1 MFARKPLNVLLSA
14 VLVTIAGGA
23 QAASTNFAIFTP
35 LAASAG
41 ATATP
46 ATPIT
51 LSSPNFSQVSIAD
64 RTNQLAL
71 GEANPG
77 NWDMIAM
84 NTSGPDANRYLFM
97 PFEQFDATNPAAGVQ
112 RIDLLNGF
120 ATKTI
125 VAPGTLG
132 FTAGDASRWTPWGSY
147 LTAEE
152 SFSSTAASASNTK
165 GRLFEITNPTAAV
178 GSINFVERSIIPRVS
193 HEGLVFDSNKNLY
206 FIDELNGGGI
216 YKYTSANANATNG
229 DDYFAAGQTFA
240 LKVGAGAN
248 SNATGAYTWA
258 AITDANGAA
267 LAGVNLTSTGA
278 VDGRQGQDA
287 IASTAYNRPEDMD
300 VANLANGDEAIFV
313 ATTGTNE
320 VYLTNLTTGEMSVFA
335 NANTIDLATGL
346 AVGSAAFTNPDNI
359 AIDSEGNVYIIE
371 DRNGGVDDDIWFAK
385 DINHD
390 GDLLDAGEGV
400 ARWASNGTPGS
411 EFTGLFFDPTDPN
424 KAYVN
429 IQHPTGGVDRTM
441 MITAVPVP
449 EAETYAMMLAG
460 LGLVGFAAARRRS
473 VK

>member
-1 MFARKPLNVLLSA
+1 
-14 VLVTIAGGA
+14 
-23 QAASTNFAIFTP
+23 
-35 LAASAG
+35 
-41 ATATP
+41 
-46 ATPIT
+46 
-51 LSSPNFSQVSIAD
+51 
-64 RTNQLAL
+64 
-71 GEANPG
+71 
-77 NWDMIAM
+77 
-84 NTSGPDANRYLFM
+84 M
-97 PFEQFDATNPAAGVQ
+97 PFEQFDATNPTAGVQ

-152 SFSSTAASASNTK
+152 SFSSTATSASNTK

-193 HEGLVFDSNKNLY
+193 HEGLAFDSAKNLY

-300 VANLANGDEAIFV
+300 IANLANGDEAIFV

-429 IQHPTGGVDRTM
+429 IQHPASGVDRTM
-441 MITAVPVP
+441 MITAVP

-460 LGLVGFAAARRRS
+460 LGLVGFMARRRRS

>member
-411 EFTGLFFDPTDPN
+411 EFSGLFFDPTDPN

>member
-1 MFARKPLNVLLSA
+1 MFARKPLNALLS
-14 VLVTIAGGA
+14 VVFVTIAGGA

-41 ATATP
+41 TTATP

-64 RTNQLAL
+64 RTTQLAL

-84 NTSGPDANRYLFM
+84 NTSGPDAGRYLFM

-152 SFSSTAASASNTK
+152 SFSSTATSASNTK

-287 IASTAYNRPEDMD
+287 IASTAFNRPEDMD
-300 VANLANGDEAIFV
+300 IKNLANGDEAIFV

-429 IQHPTGGVDRTM
+429 IQHPASGVDRTM
-441 MITAVPVP
+441 MITAVP

>member
-1 MFARKPLNVLLSA
+1 MFARKPLNVMLSFA
-14 VLVTIAGGA
+14 LVAIAGGA
-23 QAASTNFAIFTP
+23 QAANTLFDTFTP

-41 ATATP
+41 VAAN
-46 ATPIT
+46 AAMPIT

-64 RTNQLAL
+64 RANQLAL

-84 NTSGPDANRYLFM
+84 NTSGPNANRYLFM

-112 RIDLLNGF
+112 RIDLLSGY

-152 SFSSTAASASNTK
+152 NFSSTTTSASNTK

-178 GSINFVERSIIPRVS
+178 GSINFVQRSILPSVS
-193 HEGLVFDSNKNLY
+193 HEGLAFDSNKNLY

-258 AITDANGAA
+258 AITDVNGVA

-278 VDGRQGQDA
+278 VDGRQAQDV

-300 VANLANGDEAIFV
+300 IINLANGDEALFV

-346 AVGSAAFTNPDNI
+346 AVGSGAFTSPDNI
-359 AIDSEGNVYIIE
+359 AYDSEGNIYIIE
-371 DRNGGVDDDIWFAK
+371 DRNGGVDNDIWFAK

-411 EFTGLFFDPTDPN
+411 EFTGLFFDPTNPN
-424 KAYVN
+424 VAYVN
-429 IQHPTGGVDRTM
+429 IQHPTSGVDRTM
-441 MITAVPVP
+441 MITAVP

-460 LGLVGFAAARRRS
+460 LGLVGFAAARRKS

>member
-1 MFARKPLNVLLSA
+1 
-14 VLVTIAGGA
+14 
-23 QAASTNFAIFTP
+23 
-35 LAASAG
+35 
-41 ATATP
+41 
-46 ATPIT
+46 
-51 LSSPNFSQVSIAD
+51 
-64 RTNQLAL
+64 
-71 GEANPG
+71 
-77 NWDMIAM
+77 
-84 NTSGPDANRYLFM
+84 
-97 PFEQFDATNPAAGVQ
+97 
-112 RIDLLNGF
+112 
-120 ATKTI
+120 
-125 VAPGTLG
+125 
-132 FTAGDASRWTPWGSY
+132 
-147 LTAEE
+147 
-152 SFSSTAASASNTK
+152 
-165 GRLFEITNPTAAV
+165 
-178 GSINFVERSIIPRVS
+178 
-193 HEGLVFDSNKNLY
+193 
-206 FIDELNGGGI
+206 
-216 YKYTSANANATNG
+216 
-229 DDYFAAGQTFA
+229 
-240 LKVGAGAN
+240 
-248 SNATGAYTWA
+248 
-258 AITDANGAA
+258 
-267 LAGVNLTSTGA
+267 
-278 VDGRQGQDA
+278 
-287 IASTAYNRPEDMD
+287 MD

-429 IQHPTGGVDRTM
+429 IQHPASGVDRTM
-441 MITAVPVP
+441 MITAVP